1 MSKRMLRAGLA
12 GIAVMA
18 LLAAACGSDDDDAVR
33 DDGADNEAAEVDDVD
48 DVEVE
53 VDEAALQAILDEWR
67 TDWETYGATLSIR
80 VPDHGDIHLASGID
94 DRDPDTP
101 MPTDGTYAIYSINK
115 TFVAAIVLQLVD
127 EGRLSLDEPVEAWLP
142 ELPNAEKITLAMLLD
157 HTSGLSSWG
166 GPNASESAEADYQRT
181 VLADLTRSFTPE
193 EVLAKHLEQPP
204 VGQPGE
210 AFVYGNAGYTALGLL
225 IERELDQDLA
235 AVIEDRFTEPL
246 SLTDTLLSDGS
257 TKPTR
262 HGWFSLDDDD
272 PDRPIDLLDFPHE
285 ANMTTVWAGAAM
297 ISSSED
303 MLDWGEAL
311 YSGDLLGE
319 DTTATMLEMRHA
331 FSPSEHYGLGA
342 EGWCLDQT
350 GCAPEEVDFVG
361 HIGGGVG
368 SRALLGH
375 HRDSGLTLAIHA
387 NVRVA
392 PDDPGSVLIPLLADV
407 LHELGLVDEAAEHS
421 DDPDAAAA

>member
-18 LLAAACGSDDDDAVR
+18 LLAAACGSDDDAAQDDA
-33 DDGADNEAAEVDDVD
+33 AENEAAEID
-48 DVEVE
+48 DVEVEEIE
-53 VDEAALQAILDEWR
+53 VDEAALQSILDEWR
-67 TDWETYGATLSIR
+67 TEVDAFGATLSIR

-101 MPTDGTYAIYSINK
+101 MPTDGTYHIASITK
-115 TFVAAIVLQLVD
+115 TFVAATALQLVD
-127 EGRLSLDEPVEAWLP
+127 EGRLSLDEPVEAWVP
-142 ELPNAEKITLAMLLD
+142 ELPNAEEITLAMLLG
-157 HTSGLSSWG
+157 HTSGLGSWYG
-166 GPNASESAEADYQRT
+166 DNASESAEADYEQT
-181 VLADLTRSFTPE
+181 LLADLTRSFTPE

-204 VGQPGE
+204 VGQPGQ
-210 AFVYGNAGYTALGLL
+210 AFAYANAGYEALGLL

-235 AVIEDRFTEPL
+235 TVIEERFTEPL
-246 SLTDTLLSDGS
+246 SLTDTFLSDGS

-272 PDRPIDLLDFPHE
+272 PDRPIDFLGIPHE
-285 ANMTTVWAGAAM
+285 AAMTTGWAAGAM

-303 MLDWGEAL
+303 LLDWGEAL
-311 YSGDLLGE
+311 YSGDVLGE
-319 DTTATMLEMRHA
+319 DTTATMLEMRPA

-342 EGWCLDQT
+342 EGWCLDQA
-350 GCAPEEVDFVG
+350 GCAPEEVDLVG
-361 HIGGGVG
+361 HIGGGPG

-375 HRDSGLTLAIHA
+375 HRDSGLTLAVHA
-387 NVRVA
+387 NIQVN
-392 PDDPGSVLIPLLADV
+392 PGDPGPVMIDLLADI
-407 LHELGLVDEAAEHS
+407 LHELAIVDEAAEHS

>member
-18 LLAAACGSDDDDAVR
+18 LSAAACGSDDDDTVR
-33 DDGADNEAAEVDDVD
+33 DDGADNEAAEVDDV
-48 DVEVE
+48 EEIE

-67 TDWETYGATLSIR
+67 TEVDTFGATLSIR

-101 MPTDGTYAIYSINK
+101 MPTDGTYRIDSITK
-115 TFVAAIVLQLVD
+115 TFVAATALQLVD

-142 ELPNAEKITLAMLLD
+142 ELPNAEEITLAMLLG
-157 HTSGLSSWG
+157 HTSGLGSWY
-166 GPNASESAEADYQRT
+166 GPNASESAEADAEET
-181 VLADLTRSFTPE
+181 VLADLSRSFTPE

-204 VGQPGE
+204 VGQPGQ
-210 AFVYGNAGYTALGLL
+210 AFAYSNAGYEAVGLL
-225 IERELDQDLA
+225 IKRELDQDLA
-235 AVIEDRFTEPL
+235 AVIADRFTEPL
-246 SLTDTLLSDGS
+246 SLSDTFLSDGS

-262 HGWFSLDDDD
+262 HGWFSLDHED
-272 PDRPIDLLDFPHE
+272 PDRPIDFLDIPHE
-285 ANMTTVWAGAAM
+285 AAMTTRWAAGAM

-303 MLDWGEAL
+303 LLDWGEAL

-319 DTTATMLEMRHA
+319 DTTATMLEMRPA
-331 FSPSEHYGLGA
+331 FSSSEHYGLGA
-342 EGWCLDQT
+342 EGWCLDQG
-350 GCAPEEVDFVG
+350 GCAPEEVDLVG
-361 HIGGGVG
+361 HIGGGQG

-375 HRDSGLTLAIHA
+375 HRDSGLTLAIHM
-387 NVRVA
+387 NVQVA
-392 PDDPGSVLIPLLADV
+392 PDDPGPVMIPLLADV
-407 LHELGLVDEAAEHS
+407 LHELGLVDEAPEHS

>member
-18 LLAAACGSDDDDAVR
+18 LLAAACGSDDDTAQ
-33 DDGADNEAAEVDDVD
+33 DDGAENEGAEADEVDEVD
-48 DVEVE
+48 DVEVEEIE

-80 VPDHGDIHLASGID
+80 IPDHGDIHLASGID

-101 MPTDGTYAIYSINK
+101 MPTDGTYAIGSITK
-115 TFVAAIVLQLVD
+115 TFVAAIVLQLVN
-127 EGRLSLDEPVEAWLP
+127 EGRLSLDEPVEAWVP
-142 ELPNAEKITLAMLLD
+142 ELPNAEEITVAMLLG
-157 HTSGLSSWG
+157 HTAGLGDWY
-166 GPNASESAEADYQRT
+166 GPRPDASEI
-181 VLADLTRSFTPE
+181 TPQ

-210 AFVYGNAGYTALGLL
+210 GFAYANAGYIALGLL

-235 AVIEDRFTEPL
+235 AVIEDRFTAPL
-246 SLTDTLLSDGS
+246 SLSDTLLSDGS

-262 HGWFSLDDDD
+262 HGWFSPDNDPLGWFSPNDD
-272 PDRPIDLLDFPHE
+272 PDRPIDLLDFLHE
-285 ANMTTVWAGAAM
+285 GFMTRVWAAGAM

-311 YSGDLLGE
+311 YSGDLLGA
-319 DTTATMLEMRHA
+319 DTTAAMLEMRPA

-342 EGWCLDQT
+342 MGWCLDPND
-350 GCAPEEVDFVG
+350 CAPQEVELVG
-361 HIGGGVG
+361 HGGAISGYKG
-368 SRALLGH
+368 LLGYH
-375 HRDSGLTLAIHA
+375 PESGLTLVVHA
-387 NVRVA
+387 NVYVGTVGSRSA
-392 PDDPGSVLIPLLADV
+392 PLMPLLADV

-421 DDPDAAAA
+421 DDPDTAAA